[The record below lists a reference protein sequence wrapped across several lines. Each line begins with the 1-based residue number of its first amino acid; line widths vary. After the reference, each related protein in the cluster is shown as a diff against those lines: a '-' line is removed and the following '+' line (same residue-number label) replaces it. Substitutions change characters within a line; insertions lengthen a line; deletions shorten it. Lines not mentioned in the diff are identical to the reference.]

1 MASANR
7 LGHNSQMASRKN
19 RSGKTNRRSPRRGPG
34 FFDRLLFRYDA
45 LVAWIVGH
53 RWHSIVIAVVVLFF
67 GSILGGYWIAE
78 RLDLRGSDRVARD
91 TIEDMKRS
99 AASSSQTP
107 APEPKYARIEDVPGF
122 PKYSEAEPGKPL
134 PTLEEK
140 PRVKQVAAAL
150 SAEQTWRRN
159 AVPFRD
165 LNSRPLIAIV
175 IDDVGL
181 DRARSKRA
189 WELPGPMTMSFL
201 PYAKDL
207 PEQARAARARGHE
220 LMLHMPMEPNGRND
234 PGPGALMVSMSD
246 AELRQRLLIALE
258 SFGGYV
264 GINNHMGSRFTAS
277 RPGMDLVMRQLKP
290 RGLMFL
296 DSRTTPQ
303 SVGEQAAQEFG
314 VPSIVRHVF
323 LDDEETLESVR
334 RKLAETE
341 AVARRQGFVV
351 AIGHPHDATLQ
362 ALAEWLPTVQGK
374 GLALAPSTAILR
386 KRNGWD

>member
-1 MASANR
+1 
-7 LGHNSQMASRKN
+7 MASRKN
-19 RSGKTNRRSPRRGPG
+19 RSRKSNRRSPKAPPG
-34 FFDRLLFRYDA
+34 LLDRLRARLDR
-45 LVAWIVGH
+45 LSSWVAAH
-53 RWHSIVIAVVVLFF
+53 RWHSITIAVIVLFV
-67 GSILGGYWIAE
+67 GSLFGGYWIAQ
-78 RLDLRGSDRVARD
+78 RLDLRDSNQVARD
-91 TIEDMKRS
+91 TLEEMKRS
-99 AASSSQTP
+99 ASSQP
-107 APEPKYARIEDVPGF
+107 SVPETKYSRIEDLPGF
-122 PKYSEAEPGKPL
+122 PKYSEAEPGKPN

-140 PRVKQVAAAL
+140 PRKQQVAAAA

-159 AVPFRD
+159 ALPFRD
-165 LNSRPLIAIV
+165 INSKPLVAIV

-207 PEQARAARARGHE
+207 PEQSRAARARGHE

-264 GINNHMGSRFTAS
+264 GINNHMGSRFTAN
-277 RPGMDLVMRQLKP
+277 RPDMELVMKQLKP

-296 DSRTTPQ
+296 DSRTTAQ
-303 SVGEQAAQEFG
+303 SVGDQTAQEFG

-323 LDDEETLESVR
+323 LDDEETLEAVR
-334 RKLAETE
+334 RKLVETE

-351 AIGHPHDATLQ
+351 AIGHPHDVTLQ
-362 ALAEWLPTVQGK
+362 ALSEWLPTVAGK

-386 KRNGWD
+386 KRNGWE

>member
-1 MASANR
+1 M
-7 LGHNSQMASRKN
+7 
-19 RSGKTNRRSPRRGPG
+19 
-34 FFDRLLFRYDA
+34 F
-45 LVAWIVGH
+45 VG
-53 RWHSIVIAVVVLFF
+53 SVF
-67 GSILGGYWIAE
+67 GGYWIAE
-78 RLDLRGSDRVARD
+78 RLDLRGGDRGARD
-91 TIEDMKRS
+91 TLDDMKRS
-99 AASSSQTP
+99 AAATGP
-107 APEPKYARIEDVPGF
+107 AVAPRYSRIEELPDF
-122 PKYSEAEPGKPL
+122 PKYTEAEPGKPT
-134 PTLEEK
+134 PNVEEK
-140 PRVKQVAAAL
+140 PPVKKVAAAFQ
-150 SAEQTWRRN
+150 AEQTWRRN

-165 LNSRPLIAIV
+165 LRSKPLVAIV

-181 DRARSKRA
+181 DRARSRRA

-234 PGPGALMVSMSD
+234 PGPGALMVSMPD
-246 AELRQRLLIALE
+246 VEVRQKLLIALE

-264 GINNHMGSRFTAS
+264 GINNHMGSRFTANRS
-277 RPGMDLVMRQLKP
+277 DMEVVMRQLKP

-296 DSRTTPQ
+296 DSRTSPQ
-303 SVGEQAAQEFG
+303 SVGDQTAQEMG

-323 LDDEETLESVR
+323 LDDEDTVEAVR

-351 AIGHPHDATLQ
+351 AIGHPHESTLQ